1 MPLSSA
7 ARPQGLTGRPLA
19 EEALTMELLIIGG
32 VALVVAGIVIV
43 LALATAIIRLGRDGD
58 WS

>member
-1 MPLSSA
+1 
-7 ARPQGLTGRPLA
+7 
-19 EEALTMELLIIGG
+19 MELLIIGG